1 MTQKNNNLLN
11 YLLVFALILLPLQ
24 NGMETVTEFAS
35 EPVEVKQ
42 VCHEM
47 AKSGS
52 DHSQHQA
59 GQVDLQQHANSS
71 CCDKD
76 SNCQQQCADCLHC
89 PAVSVIPNN
98 VSKQQTQG
106 LQYLYSVASHFP
118 GTTSATLQFRPPRV

>member
-1 MTQKNNNLLN
+1 MTQKNNNWLN
-11 YLLVFALILLPLQ
+11 NLLVLALMLLPFQ
-24 NGMETVTEFAS
+24 NGMAAVNSIAS
-35 EPVEVKQ
+35 EPAKVKQ

-106 LQYLYSVASHFP
+106 LQYLYSVVSSFP
-118 GTTSATLQFRPPRV
+118 DTASATLQFRPPRV

>member
-1 MTQKNNNLLN
+1 MTQKNNNWLN
-11 YLLVFALILLPLQ
+11 NLLVLALMLLPFQ
-24 NGMETVTEFAS
+24 NGMAAVNSIAS
-35 EPVEVKQ
+35 APAEVKQ

-47 AKSGS
+47 AESASG
-52 DHSQHQA
+52 HSQHQA
-59 GQVDLQQHANSS
+59 GQVDMQQHANSS

-106 LQYLYSVASHFP
+106 LQYLYSVVSHFP
-118 GTTSATLQFRPPRV
+118 DTASATLQFRPPRV